1 MVPKSILARGV
12 HISGGMDHEAK
23 NKPSDPAKPSGQF
36 VPRDRPQRG
45 ANSLVMRLK
54 NQLVAFHGRLTY
66 VFTHE
71 QEVGSIHFDEMRGE
85 IFYKGHNIRH
95 MRLEPWQWESLEALR
110 QELRGHSK
118 YHHYA
123 IPYGEALDKIILESS
138 RSGLK

>member
-1 MVPKSILARGV
+1 
-12 HISGGMDHEAK
+12 MDHEEK
-23 NKPSDPAKPSGQF
+23 NKPSDPVKPSGQF

-45 ANSLVMRLK
+45 TNSPLVMRLK

-71 QEVGSIHFDEMRGE
+71 QEVGSIHFDEMKGE

-95 MRLEPWQWESLEALR
+95 MHLEPWQWESLEALR
-110 QELRGHSK
+110 QELMGHSK
-118 YHHYA
+118 YHRYA